1 VEEDRAVS
9 VTMQPVEQL
18 TSVELVSLLAQA
30 NRLANAAGRPELVA
44 RLTRARARVSGRQ
57 MRVAVVGAR
66 GQGASTLV
74 RVLDQIPADQL
85 AGASFADVSGRPGSN
100 QVRVPEPASVD
111 VVLFVS
117 DAGHEY
123 SPSELDA
130 LARIRGQGTAVV
142 CVLTKIDA
150 YPGWNDTQRANRR
163 RLQAAKLDSPT
174 IPLLP
179 VSAALSE
186 SGRQRGDDSLV
197 VSSGVPQL
205 LEFLGDQVGTKVEPA
220 LRDSVLTELRAVTNQ
235 LGTLWNAE
243 LDELHGAEQSPQDRQ
258 QRAIAELERRQQLSA
273 SWQLTL
279 GDGATEL
286 MSEVDFELRDRLRE
300 VMEGAEEQITKGG
313 VTGSWERFDGAV
325 RRQVTESVNAS
336 FQLATARSQQ
346 LAKRVGARLAGNKDG
361 STTGVKLPE
370 VWLDDPDEA
379 LRKVKPMN
387 KPEDGGMFARVINSV
402 RGSYGGILMVGVLTS
417 LAGLQLI
424 SPWSVGAGVLLGLFT
439 FWEDRKN
446 GKERGKAEAKMALA
460 KLMDAVNFRVGDE
473 LRLQL
478 RTVHRTLRDHFT
490 ELNDQR
496 LRAAS
501 DAARAAM
508 EAPQRNGD
516 QQAARLSE
524 VQNYLAELRQLRIRT
539 AARPSAS

>member
-1 VEEDRAVS
+1 
-9 VTMQPVEQL
+9 
-18 TSVELVSLLAQA
+18 
-30 NRLANAAGRPELVA
+30 
-44 RLTRARARVSGRQ
+44 
-57 MRVAVVGAR
+57 
-66 GQGASTLV
+66 
-74 RVLDQIPADQL
+74 
-85 AGASFADVSGRPGSN
+85 
-100 QVRVPEPASVD
+100 
-111 VVLFVS
+111 
-117 DAGHEY
+117 
-123 SPSELDA
+123 
-130 LARIRGQGTAVV
+130 
-142 CVLTKIDA
+142 
-150 YPGWNDTQRANRR
+150 
-163 RLQAAKLDSPT
+163 
-174 IPLLP
+174 
-179 VSAALSE
+179 
-186 SGRQRGDDSLV
+186 
-197 VSSGVPQL
+197 
-205 LEFLGDQVGTKVEPA
+205 
-220 LRDSVLTELRAVTNQ
+220 
-235 LGTLWNAE
+235 
-243 LDELHGAEQSPQDRQ
+243 
-258 QRAIAELERRQQLSA
+258 
-273 SWQLTL
+273 
-279 GDGATEL
+279 
-286 MSEVDFELRDRLRE
+286 
-300 VMEGAEEQITKGG
+300 
-313 VTGSWERFDGAV
+313 VTGSWERFDGTV

-370 VWLDDPDEA
+370 VWLDEPDEA

-387 KPEDGGMFARVINSV
+387 KPEDGGMFARVINSI

-446 GKERGKAEAKMALA
+446 GKERGKAEAKMAVA

-473 LRLQL
+473 LRVQL

-539 AARPSAS
+539 AAPSR